1 MRPVSFYVACLGC
14 AMFVVA
20 ACLFWKPIPVSHHP
34 SAVVDQTKRGV
45 FFAITKTST
54 SLIAVGEHGRIFFST
69 NQGQTWRSVST
80 NVDQTLTGIF
90 MLNDLVGW
98 VVGYDGIIL
107 KTNDGGVTWSVLRKP
122 TLDEPPFFAVWFQ
135 DEAIGVV
142 VGADSRTY
150 RTNDGGLSW
159 DQINIDAQAHLYAI
173 THSADNALW
182 IIGENSTLYQS
193 VNAGMTW
200 ARIST
205 PFPSSFFGLI
215 SLPDNTVMT
224 YGLRGRV
231 ALWNNSKL
239 IQTKQVIDE
248 SLFAGVVLK
257 DQRVALVGK
266 RGHIFIGDVTS
277 LDFKSKEIMPNHD
290 ISGIVE
296 VDDAFILTGDFGIAQ
311 VAKKDVGL

>member
-45 FFAITKTST
+45 FFAITKTSA
-54 SLIAVGEHGRIFFST
+54 SLIALGEHGRIFYST
-69 NQGQTWRSVST
+69 NQGHTWQSAST

-98 VVGYDGIIL
+98 VVGYDGNIL
-107 KTNDGGVTWSVLRKP
+107 KTSDGGITWSILRKP
-122 TLDEPPFFAVWFQ
+122 TSNEPPFFAVWFQ
-135 DEAIGVV
+135 DETTGMV
-142 VGADSRTY
+142 VGADSRVY
-150 RTNDGGLSW
+150 RTHDGGITW
-159 DQINIDAQAHLYAI
+159 DKVNIDAQAHLYAI
-173 THSADNALW
+173 TQSADNALW
-182 IIGENSTLYQS
+182 IVGENSTLYQS
-193 VNAGMTW
+193 VNAGLSW
-200 ARIST
+200 VRIST
-205 PFPSSFFGLI
+205 PFPSSFFGAIPFSDGNL
-215 SLPDNTVMT
+215 MT

-231 ALWNNSKL
+231 ALWKNSNL
-239 IQTKQVIDE
+239 IQTKQAIDE
-248 SLFAGVVLK
+248 SLFAGIVLK
-257 DQRVALVGK
+257 DQRVVLVGK
-266 RGHIFIGDVTS
+266 RGHIFISEGTS
-277 LDFKSKEIMPNHD
+277 LDFRSKEIMPNHD